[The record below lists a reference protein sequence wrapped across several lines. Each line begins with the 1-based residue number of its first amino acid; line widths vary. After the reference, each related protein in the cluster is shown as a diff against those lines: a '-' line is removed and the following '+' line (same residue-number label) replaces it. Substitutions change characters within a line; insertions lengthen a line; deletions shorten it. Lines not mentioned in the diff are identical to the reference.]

1 MERKSERFI
10 EIDLLRGIAIALM
23 VAFHLL
29 WDLDYYG
36 LSPLDKHIYWYS
48 TICPVLFFSIVGI
61 SLMLSARHKTKNQ
74 LILRG
79 AIILAIG
86 IIISEI
92 SKLIIPDRPV
102 TFGVLHCIGLSMII
116 GAFFVNNKKTIQVYA
131 ASVFIALGWFMEL
144 WQVQSP
150 NILQLAIGI
159 HQANLW
165 QSTVD
170 YFPMFPWFGIVLM
183 GMAVG
188 NVLYKDGKR
197 QFPFP
202 DLSKY
207 VPARFMSWVGK
218 HSLAIYLAHQPI
230 IAGALIYVVPVFAK
244 YI

>member
-1 MERKSERFI
+1 
-10 EIDLLRGIAIALM
+10 
-23 VAFHLL
+23 
-29 WDLDYYG
+29 
-36 LSPLDKHIYWYS
+36 
-48 TICPVLFFSIVGI
+48 
-61 SLMLSARHKTKNQ
+61 
-74 LILRG
+74 
-79 AIILAIG
+79 
-86 IIISEI
+86 
-92 SKLIIPDRPV
+92 
-102 TFGVLHCIGLSMII
+102 MII